1 MKNYKITFD
10 VYPANT
16 EVFISDDDYDC
27 SCYHISHD
35 GDDAIAYEDEDGI
48 IDTNSI
54 KEWAINIADKI
65 KDNFRDELSCE
76 NYTEIVEKFET
87 ILDKFRND

>member
-16 EVFISDDDYDC
+16 EVFISDDDYDY

-48 IDTNSI
+48 IDANSI

-65 KDNFRDELSCE
+65 KDNFCDELSGE
-76 NYTEIVEKFET
+76 NYTEIAEKFET
-87 ILDKFRND
+87 VLDKFRND